1 MIGIH
6 SPYIQ
11 LFLDF
16 LAELSL
22 DVPLGRNILEGNETS
37 RADIDEIDIILGI
50 EVTTSNILLW

>member
-50 EVTTSNILLW
+50 EVTALNILLW

>member
-22 DVPLGRNILEGNETS
+22 DVPLGRNTLEGNETS

>member
-1 MIGIH
+1 MIGLR